1 MKNDAE
7 LEEQLTLYFKI
18 DMRNLTKFDPSTQT
32 SQNLHLG
39 SFWTKY
45 IMFEL
50 KKYRGVIFYE
60 NEKWKKI
67 WRKTELWFKKWHEKH
82 GKSPTEHSEV
92 WNLGL
97 RWDPF
102 IKSGKCMSLKYSEE
116 LCVMTMTDNPRFEEE
131 LTCCQLTELTP

>member
-18 DMRNLTKFDPSTQT
+18 DMRNLTNFDPSTQT

-39 SFWTKY
+39 SFRTKY

-60 NEKWKKI
+60 NEK
-67 WRKTELWFKKWHEKH
+67 
-82 GKSPTEHSEV
+82 
-92 WNLGL
+92 
-97 RWDPF
+97 
-102 IKSGKCMSLKYSEE
+102 
-116 LCVMTMTDNPRFEEE
+116 
-131 LTCCQLTELTP
+131 